1 MKRFIFTLEPNQ
13 HAALLDAAAREGMS
27 AAELVR
33 RGIVAVLAITQNSRE
48 DSKCINPK
56 S

>member
-1 MKRFIFTLEPNQ
+1 MKRFIFTLEPKQ

-33 RGIVAVLAITQNSRE
+33 RGIVAVLAITTPPQEAPPCSTL
-48 DSKCINPK
+48 KQ
-56 S
+56 